1 MMLFKKIRKM
11 VCYAISIMLV
21 KFFNAMVKNVI
32 LALQNFKQNK
42 SYVTNLLEIGD
53 RFPCSLGEIC
63 GGGAPRL
70 PNRSNP

>member
-1 MMLFKKIRKM
+1 MMLFKKIEKM

-21 KFFNAMVKNVI
+21 KFFNAMVKNFN

-53 RFPCSLGEIC
+53 RFPCSLGGVC
-63 GGGAPRL
+63 GRGGTAPT
-70 PNRSNP
+70 